1 MNELFE
7 LKMTPPS
14 VKKETMQIENM
25 TLANRDLMLY
35 KIKQQIQN
43 KKKLLVQKSK
53 SLDKKKKV
61 NHFLENV
68 KEDYKTYYTYIIKE
82 KKQQYEAMNLIKQYL
97 DDLMK
102 VEKMTDH
109 EVKKAKYD
117 QKVILSEIEKIKGEL
132 DELTAV

>member
-1 MNELFE
+1 MNKLFE
-7 LKMTPPS
+7 IKMTPPS
-14 VKKETMQIENM
+14 VKKDTTQIENM

-35 KIKQQIQN
+35 KIKQQIKN
-43 KKKLLVQKSK
+43 KKGLLLQKSK
-53 SLDKKKKV
+53 SLEKKKKV

-68 KEDYKTYYTYIIKE
+68 KEDYKTYYNYIIKE
-82 KKQQYEAMNLIKQYL
+82 KKQQYEAMSLIKQYL

-117 QKVILSEIEKIKGEL
+117 QKVILGEIEKIKGEL